1 MAKAAGEG
9 GGSPVSVIADV
20 IVESVKTKKL
30 RTRYVA
36 GKYARQLLT
45 LRKLVSDRMFDRII
59 KSQI

>member
-1 MAKAAGEG
+1 M
-9 GGSPVSVIADV
+9 IADV
-20 IVESVKTKKL
+20 IVKAVKARRPK
-30 RTRYVA
+30 TRYVA

>member
-9 GGSPVSVIADV
+9 DGSPVGVIADV
-20 IVESVKTKKL
+20 IVKSVQAKKPK
-30 RTRYVA
+30 TRYVA